1 MRVTSRQKAFTLIEL
16 LVVLAVIATLL
27 TLVAPSYFKNVDRAR
42 EVALR
47 ENLATLRDALDKY
60 YADAGK
66 YPDALEDLVSRKY
79 LRTVPL
85 DPLTESTRTWIVVPP
100 LDQRKGVIS
109 DVKSGA
115 AGKSIDGT
123 PYDQF

>member
-1 MRVTSRQKAFTLIEL
+1 MRITPRRQAFTLIEL

-27 TLVAPSYFKNVDRAR
+27 TLVSPSYFKNVDRAK

-47 ENLATLRDALDKY
+47 KNLATLRDALDKY

-79 LRTVPL
+79 LRAVPL
-85 DPLTESTRTWIVVPP
+85 DPLTESPRTWVAVPP
-100 LDQRKGVIS
+100 LDQGKGAIS

-115 AGKSIDGT
+115 LGKSVDGT
-123 PYDQF
+123 PYAQF